1 MVYQADLL
9 TFWMAETLKWLIL
22 TFCVKDSPARK
33 KGVGDLEMN
42 ITDFLRDGDVSGIL
56 NIILIF

>member
-9 TFWMAETLKWLIL
+9 TFWMAEINRPSVSKIH
-22 TFCVKDSPARK
+22 PHEK

-42 ITDFLRDGDVSGIL
+42 IIDFLRDGDVSGIL